1 MTNYR
6 AWDSKADELCREVDE
21 QDKRDEAANN
31 EALGLAN
38 GPQGP
43 PTEKAEK
50 ELRELKG
57 HAKKRDDFIAWSQ
70 KREVS
75 ISHTNMSGEVQLS
88 AADYKGKAV
97 RIKNSTGVSY
107 VVPEDVGLLKL
118 MVDKC
123 RDVSIHV
130 RSSVVTSTVELYKC
144 SRLELS
150 LDQPLGTLQVDECEE
165 SVAVKYAERD
175 HVGKAYHQNSPGFSV
190 SWGLCGTASS
200 TVVGKAGSFQ
210 LLTCLVDTDLR
221 TEPVRRGEGE
231 FPLDFGRASPASD
244 QPEPEAAPASEQRR
258 QEAEKHRMAGND
270 MFRASD
276 FSQAAALYSLALQLA
291 PDMGAVW
298 ANRAQCWLKMGDHEK
313 ACADAEK
320 CTEVEP
326 TNPKGWFRK
335 GISLHAMQRY
345 AEAIP
350 ALLEAEKLEPSNKQ
364 ILDAIKMAQLMARKP
379 A

>member
-1 MTNYR
+1 MTNYH
-6 AWDSKADELCREVDE
+6 AWDSKVTRGIAVPTVLADIDR
-21 QDKRDEAANN
+21 QMNFAAKWTSRIN
-31 EALGLAN
+31 ETKK
-38 GPQGP
+38 
-43 PTEKAEK
+43 PTMRLLDLE
-50 ELRELKG
+50 
-57 HAKKRDDFIAWSQ
+57 
-70 KREVS
+70 
-75 ISHTNMSGEVQLS
+75 M
-88 AADYKGKAV
+88 V
-97 RIKNSTGVSY
+97 RK
-107 VVPEDVGLLKL
+107 
-118 MVDKC
+118 
-123 RDVSIHV
+123 
-130 RSSVVTSTVELYKC
+130 VELYKC

-165 SVAVKYAERD
+165 PVAVKYAERD
-175 HVGKAYHQNSPGFSV
+175 HVGKAYHQNSPGFSM
-190 SWGLCGTASS
+190 SWGLCGPASS
-200 TVVGKAGSFQ
+200 TVVGQAGSFQ

-231 FPLDFGRASPASD
+231 FPLDARRASPASD

-258 QEAEKHRMAGND
+258 QEAEKHRLAGND

-313 ACADAEK
+313 AFADAEK

-326 TNPKGWFRK
+326 MNPKGWFRK

-364 ILDAIKMAQLMARKP
+364 ILDAIKMAQLMARKS